1 MKDFKAWSQDS
12 LANFAKE
19 SFNRMKEQE
28 KTIEQLRQDF
38 SDAMKLLRELNRQ
51 GKNNG

>member
-1 MKDFKAWSQDS
+1 
-12 LANFAKE
+12 
-19 SFNRMKEQE
+19 MKEQE
-28 KTIEQLRQDF
+28 ETIEQLRQDF